1 MKTLQ
6 DILDNETYKQ
16 VLKDSFGGVMYNVAN
31 KGKYDA
37 KEILETWENLLP
49 GERSAAGGI
58 VNGAINFLKGDF

>member
-1 MKTLQ
+1 
-6 DILDNETYKQ
+6 
-16 VLKDSFGGVMYNVAN
+16 MYNVAN